1 MSKVIFRDCFKIVQ
15 PSEEQKAVW
24 NDAFG
29 NVEAKKGLWVSMDA
43 SHAAMGNRNNRFY
56 LPSKMRD
63 GAKTFLGSKGKS
75 APILKHHGGGM
86 FGGDQDPVGKV
97 RGVEYLDT
105 IPENMTDDENVSI
118 LTDSTVPLRKQIR
131 AARKFLQNNLV
142 NEDEWEG
149 LGYIRLDAE
158 ILAPE
163 AIEQVKDGR
172 FDSVSVSFGTNHAFC
187 SICGSDWA
195 SKEDGPCEHIPGEV
209 YEDEDTGV
217 KERALL
223 IPGDMKFRE
232 CSLVTFDADPHTA
245 IKITQPGMSDSEED
259 AHVFSD
265 DALYNIQSMTWEV
278 RDSEGGEDMSKIE
291 KTNLDDNQTS
301 VGSQEDSDNDSVKM
315 TATELYSEVKK
326 EFEAMVKDGLLTKE
340 EMEDSV
346 LSDEQCA
353 SLSDSAFCG
362 PDKTF
367 PVTDCAH
374 ITATKRFLDRYE
386 GSVDKSEVLEKI
398 SKKEKA
404 LGYKEPKVL
413 ASDSDDVNNS
423 DSTVD
428 TTVDKLDDDALRAMF
443 HDVEAEMVKRNLAV
457 KRECSECATH
467 IQAADE
473 AKKEKEDA
481 VKDLSD
487 AKSTIAILRDELRN
501 EFSNYKLLVDQSV
514 EMGQDLREAKTRYA
528 AVAAVLTKKS
538 ENLGEAT
545 KSLADAEDFDKQFN
559 NFTDSVDLNEI
570 FAKMNNGMVND
581 NPEGQ
586 VEDPTVNNNED
597 NDQAPEG
604 LSATEEAIVERI
616 KEHLEDKDYRQ
627 AKSLYDK
634 MITKGILRDSVEWE
648 TLLPVQNAD
657 K

>member
-15 PSEEQKAVW
+15 PSDEQKAVW

-29 NVEAKKGLWVSMDA
+29 DTETKKGLWVSMDA

-63 GAKTFLGSKGKS
+63 GAKTFLGQKGKP
-75 APILKHHGGGM
+75 APILKHHGGGI

-97 RGVEYLDT
+97 RGVEYVDT
-105 IPENMTDDENVSI
+105 IPETMMNDENVNI

-131 AARKFLQNNLV
+131 AARKFLQNNFV

-158 ILAPE
+158 ILAQE
-163 AIEQVKDGR
+163 AIDQVKDGR

-195 SKEDGPCEHIPGEV
+195 SNEDGPCEHIPGEI
-209 YEDEDTGV
+209 YEDEDTGT

-245 IKITQPGMSDSEED
+245 IKIAEPGMLDSEEGT
-259 AHVFSD
+259 HVFSD

-278 RDSEGGEDMSKIE
+278 RDSEGGEDMSKINE
-291 KTNLDDNQTS
+291 TKLDNKQTPIE
-301 VGSQEDSDNDSVKM
+301 SQEDSNDDSVEM
-315 TATELYSEVKK
+315 TSDELYNEVKK
-326 EFEAMVKDGLLTKE
+326 ELETMVKDGLLTKE
-340 EMEDSV
+340 EMEDVV
-346 LSDEQCA
+346 LSDEQRA

-386 GSVDKSEVLEKI
+386 GSLDKSEVLEKI

-404 LGYKEPKVL
+404 LGCDGDSCAVSSIEQKE
-413 ASDSDDVNNS
+413 
-423 DSTVD
+423 D
-428 TTVDKLDDDALRAMF
+428 TIMAKPLKEVIPEMEDEELRSFF
-443 HDVEAEMVKRNLAV
+443 HNAEAEMIKRSLTV
-457 KRECSECATH
+457 KRECSECAKNL
-467 IQAADE
+467 QVAED

-481 VKDLSD
+481 VKDLEQ
-487 AKSTIAILRDELRN
+487 AKSTITILRDELRS

-514 EMGQDLREAKTRYA
+514 ETGQALREAKTRYA
-528 AVAAVLTKKS
+528 AVTAVLTKKS

-545 KSLADAEDFDKQFN
+545 KSLVNAEDFDKQFN

-581 NPEGQ
+581 APEGQ
-586 VEDPTVNNNED
+586 VEDPTINND
-597 NDQAPEG
+597 MGNDQKPTG
-604 LSATEEAIVERI
+604 LSVTEQAIIDRI
-616 KEHLEDKDYRQ
+616 KEHLEDKDYLQ
-627 AKSLYDK
+627 ARSLYDR
-634 MITKGILRDSVEWE
+634 MIIKGILRDSVEWE
-648 TLLPVQNAD
+648 TLLPAQ
-657 K
+657 